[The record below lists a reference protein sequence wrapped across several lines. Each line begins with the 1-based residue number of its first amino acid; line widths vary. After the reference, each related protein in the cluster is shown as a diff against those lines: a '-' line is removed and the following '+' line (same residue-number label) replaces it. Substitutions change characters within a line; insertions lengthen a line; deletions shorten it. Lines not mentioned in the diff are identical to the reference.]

1 MDMGCRP
8 IGVTG
13 FSCFLIII
21 VANQW
26 VVLLYFFK
34 DLFVS
39 LVERVR
45 VCARE
50 HKSRGKEGVREREN
64 LPAEQGAQ
72 CGAPSHN
79 PEIMT

>member
-50 HKSRGKEGVREREN
+50 HKSRGKEGVREREKTGYSKAFG
-64 LPAEQGAQ
+64 LSAQ
-72 CGAPSHN
+72 MDFPL
-79 PEIMT
+79 ID